1 MCLTDKIYLK
11 IVKEKIK
18 MKYKPH
24 ILQSTVS
31 IIRTIILMLIF
42 YVLAIIISNSS
53 YEFTISFYMFF
64 LAKDAEI
71 YIDQKYITLNIGFG
85 KVKTISIQTEII
97 KNCYIKQ
104 NIIEKLL
111 NLYSLKLDT
120 DSQNA
125 ELQKNISTI
134 NQYMIFS
141 KETANKI
148 MAEIKNNI

>member
-1 MCLTDKIYLK
+1 
-11 IVKEKIK
+11 

-42 YVLAIIISNSS
+42 YVLAIIISSAKI
-53 YEFTISFYMFF
+53 YTAIFYIKIFAPITIIISFYMFF